1 MRESSLRL
9 LKDSTGS
16 HAGADTVGRSSERK
30 AEELEVRAGALSEG
44 VETFVEDKRV
54 KFDLSESVDLS
65 EGEDARMWRDSG
77 IPSRVVTRQ
86 IAPSARTGT
95 DRSISENLL
104 PSPKTKEETAY
115 VSR

>member
-1 MRESSLRL
+1 M
-9 LKDSTGS
+9 
-16 HAGADTVGRSSERK
+16 
-30 AEELEVRAGALSEG
+30 RAGALSEG

-65 EGEDARMWRDSG
+65 EGVDARMWRDSG